1 MKTLIIFF
9 LVLSASFGFIDQA
22 AAQDTTV
29 KDTTTIVETLPEF
42 PGGEAALIEYLKTNV
57 QYPKKEKRKGIQ
69 GTAYVRFVIDKTGK
83 VGNVDIFPG
92 TEGRATEAMK
102 AEAIRVVSEMPDW
115 KPGTQGG
122 KPVSVQYSIPIMF
135 TFK

>member
-42 PGGEAALIEYLKTNV
+42 PGG
-57 QYPKKEKRKGIQ
+57 
-69 GTAYVRFVIDKTGK
+69 
-83 VGNVDIFPG
+83 
-92 TEGRATEAMK
+92 
-102 AEAIRVVSEMPDW
+102 
-115 KPGTQGG
+115 
-122 KPVSVQYSIPIMF
+122 
-135 TFK
+135 

>member
-9 LVLSASFGFIDQA
+9 LVLSASFGFIDEA

-29 KDTTTIVETLPEF
+29 KDTTTVVETLPEF
-42 PGGEAALIEYLKTNV
+42 PGGEAALIKYLKENV
-57 QYPKKEKRKGIQ
+57 DYPQKEKRKRIQ

-83 VGNVDIFPG
+83 VRDVDIFPG